1 MQIIL
6 NLDHFK
12 WPLPTIPYLCKN
24 FTLMDISWNE
34 YVILPLLIFLAR
46 IADQSVGTLRLIFL
60 SKGMKLWAPIL
71 GFFEVIIWLLAV
83 GQIINDLNNWVA
95 IFAYGAGFATG
106 NYIGIRLDERL
117 SLGTYIVRVIPKM
130 DVSELVIHLKE
141 NNFGVTT
148 MDAMGSRGPVKIIM
162 SIIKRKDFKAF
173 INAVHH
179 YNPNAFYT
187 VEEVRAVSDGVFRN
201 STRGSGIFNL
211 RKGK

>member
-1 MQIIL
+1 
-6 NLDHFK
+6 
-12 WPLPTIPYLCKN
+12 
-24 FTLMDISWNE
+24 
-34 YVILPLLIFLAR
+34 
-46 IADQSVGTLRLIFL
+46 
-60 SKGMKLWAPIL
+60 MKLWAPIL

-130 DVSELVIHLKE
+130 DVTELVTHLKE

-162 SIIKRKDFKAF
+162 SIIKRKDLKVF
-173 INAVHH
+173 INSVHH